1 MDTPGGR
8 ARLKGIRRVTMSDFY
23 GIEPGAIPGFA
34 DAGDGKFIGVQ
45 GLPERTVRHMVTF
58 MGKLRGMYE
67 QDALAFEVCVR
78 HVASVIEDQRR
89 GEGKADPRG
98 NPGQ

>member
-1 MDTPGGR
+1 
-8 ARLKGIRRVTMSDFY
+8 MSDFY

-34 DAGDGKFIGVQ
+34 EAGDGKFIGVQ
-45 GLPERTVRHMVTF
+45 GLPEQTVRHMVTF
-58 MGKLRGMYE
+58 MGQLRGMYE
-67 QDALAFEVCVR
+67 EDALAFEVCVR

-89 GEGKADPRG
+89 GEGNADPRG